1 MVTFAISPARLGK
14 SNSMDQKQLEF
25 ECSPPSLPWLR
36 WRNTIINGQMAHV
49 CRALLTH
56 VGMISEQSEDDQSRD
71 RRKSEPISSA
81 AACTPPAL
89 VWLTI
94 VSFQTFKNMK

>member
-1 MVTFAISPARLGK
+1 MVTFAISPARMVK
-14 SNSMDQKQLEF
+14 SNSMELKQLEF

-71 RRKSEPISSA
+71 RRKSEPISRS
-81 AACTPPAL
+81 ACTPPAL

-94 VSFQTFKNMK
+94 VSFKHLRT